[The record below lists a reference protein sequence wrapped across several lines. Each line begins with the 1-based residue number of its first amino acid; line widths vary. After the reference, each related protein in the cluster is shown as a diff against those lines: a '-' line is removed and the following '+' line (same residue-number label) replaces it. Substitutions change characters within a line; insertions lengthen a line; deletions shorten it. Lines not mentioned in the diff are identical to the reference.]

1 MSLLKDFE
9 GRELTAAAIAVAALG
24 SASLNVW
31 GAFQIFP
38 NVFTGTIFA
47 IVISACEVIAALSL
61 RHIMTDFANHRP
73 WKARLGSLIF
83 VMAVA
88 GCVFSG
94 KQAFHVLFL
103 EANANHK
110 ALETRAQARQSEAD
124 AFHAQMLAGEL
135 SVTDSVA
142 QARWERRQE
151 QADVAN
157 LKKLKA
163 TPPHQFIVFI
173 LLALFEMVKIGG
185 LYALATP
192 STKGRTPAQRKSD
205 KRRAQIA
212 EAKANAEYEA
222 RIAAF
227 EETDNVVQMSA

>member
-1 MSLLKDFE
+1 
-9 GRELTAAAIAVAALG
+9 
-24 SASLNVW
+24 
-31 GAFQIFP
+31 
-38 NVFTGTIFA
+38 
-47 IVISACEVIAALSL
+47 
-61 RHIMTDFANHRP
+61 
-73 WKARLGSLIF
+73 
-83 VMAVA
+83 
-88 GCVFSG
+88 
-94 KQAFHVLFL
+94 
-103 EANANHK
+103 
-110 ALETRAQARQSEAD
+110 
-124 AFHAQMLAGEL
+124 MLAGEL

-151 QADVAN
+151 QADEAN

-163 TPPHQFIVFI
+163 TPPHQAIVFI

-227 EETDNVVQMSA
+227 LSLIHISEPTRPERISYAVFCLKKKK